1 MKSCDR
7 HIALGIR
14 DLSRESPR
22 TARKVAAAIM
32 RASPCSNTPMVAVG
46 TSLLKADDD
55 FTEREFAA
63 TFEAYVALAMPF
75 TFSHKLT
82 HWLPRY
88 KKKPTDDEGQVPDN
102 IDFLAA
108 NKAFRAFVQSSIDLA
123 QAPKPLEDVT
133 DELIGMAEDQRFR
146 LVQDIID
153 GNKGWQY
160 EAAAL
165 PLGCLLK

>member
-1 MKSCDR
+1 
-7 HIALGIR
+7 
-14 DLSRESPR
+14 
-22 TARKVAAAIM
+22 
-32 RASPCSNTPMVAVG
+32 
-46 TSLLKADDD
+46 
-55 FTEREFAA
+55 
-63 TFEAYVALAMPF
+63 MPA
-75 TFSHKLT
+75 
-82 HWLPRY
+82 
-88 KKKPTDDEGQVPDN
+88 N